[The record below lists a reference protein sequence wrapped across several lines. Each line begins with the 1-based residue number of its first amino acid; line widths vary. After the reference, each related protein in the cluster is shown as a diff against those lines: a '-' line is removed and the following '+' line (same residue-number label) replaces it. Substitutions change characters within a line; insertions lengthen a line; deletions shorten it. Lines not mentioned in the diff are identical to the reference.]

1 MKATLRMF
9 GKPYKVIL
17 ETTRYQD
24 GNLAV
29 QAIDADD
36 GDPFC
41 TISVNLPESDALPD
55 GAFYAK
61 HWSENETFIDQLVDQ
76 KILVPVPAPPASS
89 GFVSDIR
96 AYAFAK

>member
-1 MKATLRMF
+1 MF

-36 GDPFC
+36 GDAFC
-41 TISVNLPESDALPD
+41 TISVNL
-55 GAFYAK
+55 
-61 HWSENETFIDQLVDQ
+61 HETFIDQLVAQ